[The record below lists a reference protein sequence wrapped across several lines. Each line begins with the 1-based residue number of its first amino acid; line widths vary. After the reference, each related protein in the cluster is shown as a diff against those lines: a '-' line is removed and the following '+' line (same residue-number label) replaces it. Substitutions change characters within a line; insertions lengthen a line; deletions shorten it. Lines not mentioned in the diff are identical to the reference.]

1 MRDKANHARPRS
13 SPAQQTTNA
22 PRFLALV
29 VVVTAVFAMVLGDR
43 GGGDPSQIVPT
54 VPMPTAADAAT
65 SPPPARPSS
74 EEPTL
79 LPTPIPTSSGPL
91 PIGVISGHL
100 GSDSGA
106 VCDGDIQE
114 VNVNFT
120 IAERVVFT
128 LQAMGYEVELLGEY
142 DSRLQGYR
150 GRALVSI
157 HADSCLYPEATGF
170 KIARVEDSAV
180 PELED
185 QLVACLTNRYQEAT
199 GLDFHGGSI
208 TPDMTHYHV
217 FYDID
222 PETPAAIIEVGF
234 LAADRDLLLN
244 RQDLVAEGIVDG
256 LLCFLESEE

>member
-1 MRDKANHARPRS
+1 MHDKANHARPRS
-13 SPAQQTTNA
+13 SSTHATTNA

-29 VVVTAVFAMVLGDR
+29 VVVTAALAMVLGDH
-43 GGGDPSQIVPT
+43 GETDPSQIIPT
-54 VPMPTAADAAT
+54 VSIPAAADAAT
-65 SPPPARPSS
+65 RPPAPPSS
-74 EEPTL
+74 EESAP
-79 LPTPIPTSSGPL
+79 LPTPIPTSPGPL
-91 PIGVISGHL
+91 PIGVVSGHL

-106 VCDGDIQE
+106 VCDGNIQE

-120 IAERVVFT
+120 ISERVVFT
-128 LQAMGYEVELLGEY
+128 LQALGYEVELLGEF
-142 DSRLQGYR
+142 DNRLQGYR
-150 GRALVSI
+150 GRALISI
-157 HADSCLYPEATGF
+157 HADSCMYPEATGF

-185 QLVACLTNRYQEAT
+185 RLVSCLTSRYQEAT
-199 GLDFHGGSI
+199 GLDFHPGSI

-244 RQDLVAEGIVDG
+244 RQDLVAQGIVDG
-256 LLCFLESEE
+256 LLCFLEDEEQ

>member
-1 MRDKANHARPRS
+1 MVWGES
-13 SPAQQTTNA
+13 GSPDISQQPPTIPVTTVA
-22 PRFLALV
+22 E
-29 VVVTAVFAMVLGDR
+29 
-43 GGGDPSQIVPT
+43 
-54 VPMPTAADAAT
+54 AAT
-65 SPPPARPSS
+65 DPPEAQPPSDD
-74 EEPTL
+74 
-79 LPTPIPTSSGPL
+79 PTPIPTPLPTSSGPL
-91 PIGVISGHL
+91 PIGIISGHL

-106 VCDGDIQE
+106 VCDGNIQE

-120 IAERVVFT
+120 ISERVVFT
-128 LQAMGYEVELLGEY
+128 LPALGYEVELLGEY
-142 DSRLQGYR
+142 DNRLQGYR

-157 HADSCLYPEATGF
+157 HADSCIYPEATGF

-185 QLVACLTNRYQEAT
+185 KLVSCLTSRYQEAT
-199 GLDFHGGSI
+199 GLDFHPGSI

-244 RQDLVAEGIVDG
+244 RQDLVAQGIVDG
-256 LLCFLESEE
+256 LLCFLENEE